1 MLPDDLKVRAR
12 RIAEELLTQGDL
24 YVADE
29 LFTFACHHHAP
40 RPIDSG
46 AGGMKGWVVE
56 LRRAF
61 PDLRAIVE
69 EEVVDGNRVA
79 QRLTLHGTH
88 TGTLE
93 GVPPSGR
100 RASWVL
106 IELLRVGPDG
116 RFVEHWC
123 IWDEL
128 GLRRQLD
135 AAPMPPAELR

>member
-1 MLPDDLKVRAR
+1 MLPNDLKVRAR

-29 LFTFACHHHAP
+29 LFTSACHHHAP
-40 RPIDSG
+40 RPIGSG
-46 AGGMKGWVVE
+46 AGGMKGWVVA

-69 EEVVDGNRVA
+69 EEVVDGNGVA
-79 QRLTLHGTH
+79 QRMTLHGTH
-88 TGTLE
+88 MAALE

-106 IELLRVGPDG
+106 IELLRAGPDG

-123 IWDEL
+123 IWDEF

-135 AAPMPPAELR
+135 IASMPPGEL